1 MVDVVIQGV
10 WVLYRID
17 KDKGDESLP
26 LLAFQK
32 QCCQYNYSE
41 MLTFDCESIDSKI
54 HELVLLNLSCEFAK
68 KIQIFW

>member
-41 MLTFDCESIDSKI
+41 MLTFDRERNGLKI
-54 HELVLLNLSCEFAK
+54 HELVLLDLSCKFAK
-68 KIQIFW
+68 

>member
-1 MVDVVIQGV
+1 M
-10 WVLYRID
+10 YRID

-41 MLTFDCESIDSKI
+41 MLTFDRERNGLKI
-54 HELVLLNLSCEFAK
+54 HELVLLDLSCKFAK
-68 KIQIFW
+68 